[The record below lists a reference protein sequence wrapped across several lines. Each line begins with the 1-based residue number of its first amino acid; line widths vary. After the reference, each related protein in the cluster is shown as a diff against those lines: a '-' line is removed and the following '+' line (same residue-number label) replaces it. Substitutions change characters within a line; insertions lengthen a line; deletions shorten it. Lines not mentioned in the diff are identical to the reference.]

1 MDSDYAEL
9 INNSI
14 NSPVTDKEDSTGVGI
29 RNVNQRIKFIY
40 GNEYGLKLK
49 SSVNYGSSCI
59 ISFPAGKIE

>member
-9 INNSI
+9 INNKI

-40 GNEYGLKLK
+40 GNEYDL
-49 SSVNYGSSCI
+49 
-59 ISFPAGKIE
+59 